1 MLKLVKTNVSQ
12 FKFFRCTRILFEKYE
27 EKKLF
32 QLLLSFLM
40 DKVSKVSLQDICRWF
55 SYENS
60 LSLQNISILF
70 KLLLKQTSQLSA
82 RCEYSMFN
90 NKTTQILTF
99 KSCKWVF
106 FCESRLTSLCLQ
118 TYHHKHQQYK

>member
-12 FKFFRCTRILFEKYE
+12 FKFFRCTRILFEKYR

-40 DKVSKVSLQDICRWF
+40 DKVSKVIFKIYVDHFLMK
-55 SYENS
+55 
-60 LSLQNISILF
+60 ILF
-70 KLLLKQTSQLSA
+70 LCTIFPFYLSFFWNKLHNYQQDVNTQCLIIKRHKSWLLNLVNG
-82 RCEYSMFN
+82 C
-90 NKTTQILTF
+90 
-99 KSCKWVF
+99 F